1 MNLLHKK
8 IKVMSETK
16 SFYETYR
23 ERVKEGALKLPKAPT
38 EVGQNILWLKS
49 MAIERIEEIDKLL
62 DDKIN
67 TFRVHNRKEI
77 TLSEA
82 MKLDKSEGGYKFGFT
97 EQYVNLLMHYAY
109 EAGKN
114 SREDDFKRATE
125 RMNKALEAITEIV
138 DEAGYIEYPESY

>member
-1 MNLLHKK
+1 
-8 IKVMSETK
+8 MSDTK

-23 ERVKEGALKLPKAPT
+23 ERVKEGALKLDKMPT

-49 MAIERIEEIDKLL
+49 MAMERIEEIDNGIS
-62 DDKIN
+62 DKVN
-67 TFRVHNRKEI
+67 TFRVLNGKEVSL
-77 TLSEA
+77 TQA
-82 MKLDKSEGGYKFGFT
+82 MNAEKEGKSYKFGFT

-109 EAGKN
+109 EAGKK

-138 DEAGYIEYPESY
+138 DEAGYIEYPDSY

>member
-1 MNLLHKK
+1 
-8 IKVMSETK
+8 MSEEK
-16 SFYETYR
+16 SFYDTYR
-23 ERVKEGALKLPKAPT
+23 ERVKEGAAKLDKAPK
-38 EVGQNILWLKS
+38 EIPQHILWLKS
-49 MAIERIEEIDKLL
+49 MVIERIEEIDKLL

-77 TLSEA
+77 SLSES
-82 MKLDKSEGGYKFGFT
+82 MGLDSSSEKYKFGFT

-109 EAGKN
+109 EAGKK

-138 DEAGYIEYPESY
+138 DEAGYINYPEY